1 VTRHGRV
8 VCYDYDELGLVTDFT
23 FRRLPT
29 ASTDEDDLS
38 DEAWFGVGPRD
49 LFPEEFSRFLGL
61 PPPLREVLER
71 THGDL
76 CRVEFWREVQARV
89 RREEIM
95 DLFPYDASRRLSAT
109 GSSGGRPSG
118 TA

>member
-1 VTRHGRV
+1 V

-23 FRRLPT
+23 FRRLPAAT
-29 ASTDEDDLS
+29 TDEDDLS

-76 CRVEFWREVQARV
+76 CEVDFWQEVQARV
-89 RREEIM
+89 RRNEIM
-95 DLFPYDASRRLSAT
+95 DLFPYDRSRRLSAA
-109 GSSGGRPSG
+109 GRSGGRRWG
-118 TA
+118 MA